1 MASPLDSTFGV
12 WLVALFLESILY
24 GMGLLQV
31 YLYFLWYHKDN
42 WVIKGTTAT
51 VPRIRLTP
59 LFSILETFQTVTFFV
74 LVYSFLIDDF
84 GIFEKL
90 AFIPWQS
97 LAQLT
102 SIYVSIFICQIYF
115 AHTIYVLH
123 KKSKVLPAVI
133 VLLALVAMAGAIAQ
147 VVISVHINQ
156 WTGLGKLSVYL
167 NLQAACTLAADILIT
182 VGLSW
187 RLNSTRS
194 GVQSTNK
201 LLNFLIINAI
211 NRGVL
216 TMLTALLNMI
226 LVHPPVLSTGLDDSE
241 LNLQF
246 LAEPGTFY
254 FMLIVIISGKLYMNS
269 MLAILN
275 TRQHA
280 KSIGQVTSGV
290 RSTDISMHSFSA
302 APSHN
307 LDAGITVAVTKDGD
321 VGHSRSVY
329 LDSAARYVNPGE
341 KHSTKPETERVVGM
355 ATACSTA

>member
-42 WVIKGTTAT
+42 WVIKGTVITIT
-51 VPRIRLTP
+51 
-59 LFSILETFQTVTFFV
+59 ILETFQTVTFFV

-226 LVHPPVLSTGLDDSE
+226 L
-241 LNLQF
+241 F

-307 LDAGITVAVTKDGD
+307 LDAGITVA
-321 VGHSRSVY
+321 
-329 LDSAARYVNPGE
+329 
-341 KHSTKPETERVVGM
+341 
-355 ATACSTA
+355 